1 MLTIARPGRPHR
13 RDQRRTGIC
22 EEPATVRAPM
32 LGTISTPALMTAWA
46 IAAAVAITVFL
57 HATRRGNRH
66 ATAWGV
72 GAFLFMIPVL
82 PIYILRCTLRPENPR
97 RW

>member
-1 MLTIARPGRPHR
+1 MLTIARPGRPDR
-13 RDQRRTGIC
+13 GDQRRAGIY

-32 LGTISTPALMTAWA
+32 PGTISTPALLIAWA
-46 IAAAVAITVFL
+46 IATAVAITVFL
-57 HATRRGNRH
+57 HAARRGNRH
-66 ATAWGV
+66 ATAWGI

-82 PIYILRCTLRPENPR
+82 PIYILRCTLRPGNPR

>member
-1 MLTIARPGRPHR
+1 MLTIARPERPDR
-13 RDQRRTGIC
+13 RNQRRAGVC
-22 EEPATVRAPM
+22 EELATVRAPM
-32 LGTISTPALMTAWA
+32 PRTISTPALLTAWA

-66 ATAWGV
+66 ATARGV

-82 PIYILRCTLRPENPR
+82 PIYILRRTLRPGNPR

>member
-1 MLTIARPGRPHR
+1 MLTIARPGRPDH
-13 RDQRRTGIC
+13 RDQRRAGIC
-22 EEPATVRAPM
+22 EELATARAPM
-32 LGTISTPALMTAWA
+32 PGTISTPALLTAWE

-82 PIYILRCTLRPENPR
+82 PIYVLRCTLRPGNPR
-97 RW
+97 LW